1 MNLRAAFI
9 LGIAAAFSCRATES
23 RKPGMPASAGAIEGV
38 VRFIGSEIPAPTRIE
53 NTTDPEICGR
63 GQTLEEIVVSAEDQ
77 GVQHAIISI
86 GDMPETAIPRVEPET
101 LVLDNSECRF
111 SPHAAVMVAGSTLEA
126 INSDPLLHTTHLYG
140 PAELNISLPAK
151 GARSARRL
159 ERAGLYT
166 VRCDVH
172 GWMQA
177 VIRVDL
183 HPYHAV
189 TDESGAFRI
198 DGVAPGRYTLEAW
211 HERLGTREREVEV
224 EAATTTTVIIEYSMN
239 P

>member
-1 MNLRAAFI
+1 MKLRAAFLLSI
-9 LGIAAAFSCRATES
+9 VTAFSCRAPES
-23 RKPGMPASAGAIEGV
+23 RKPGTLAPAGAIEGV
-38 VRFIGSEIPAPTRIE
+38 VRFIGSELPAPTRIE
-53 NTTDPEICGR
+53 NTTDPGVCGR
-63 GQTLEEIVVSAEDQ
+63 GHTLEEIVVSAEDR
-77 GVQHAIISI
+77 GVRNAIIAI
-86 GDMPETAIPRVEPET
+86 GGMPETAIPRVEPET
-101 LVLDNSECRF
+101 LVLDNTGCRF

-126 INSDPLLHTTHLYG
+126 INSDPILHTTHLYG
-140 PAELNISLPAK
+140 PAELNISLPVK

-177 VIRVDL
+177 VIRVDP

-198 DGVAPGRYTLEAW
+198 DGIPEGRYRLEVW
-211 HERLGTREREVEV
+211 HEKFGSREAEVEV
-224 EAATTTTVIIEYSMN
+224 GEGTTATVNVEYSMD

>member
-1 MNLRAAFI
+1 M
-9 LGIAAAFSCRATES
+9 
-23 RKPGMPASAGAIEGV
+23 
-38 VRFIGSEIPAPTRIE
+38 RFIGSELPAPTRIE
-53 NTTDPEICGR
+53 NTTDPEVCGR
-63 GQTLEEIVVSAEDQ
+63 GHTLEEIVVSAEDR
-77 GVQHAIISI
+77 GVQHAIIAI

-101 LVLDNSECRF
+101 VALDNTECRF

-126 INSDPLLHTTHLYG
+126 LNSDPILHTTHLYG
-140 PAELNISLPAK
+140 PAELNISLPVK

-177 VIRVDL
+177 VIRVDV

-189 TDESGAFRI
+189 TDESGAYRI
-198 DGVAPGRYTLEAW
+198 DGVPEGRYQIEVW
-211 HERLGTREREVEV
+211 HERLGSREAEVEV
-224 EAATTTTVIIEYSMN
+224 EGGATAIVNVEYSVN

>member
-1 MNLRAAFI
+1 
-9 LGIAAAFSCRATES
+9 
-23 RKPGMPASAGAIEGV
+23 V
-38 VRFIGSEIPAPTRIE
+38 VRFIGSELPAPTRIE
-53 NTTDPEICGR
+53 NTTDPEVCGR
-63 GQTLEEIVVSAEDQ
+63 GHTLEEIVISAEDR
-77 GVQHAIISI
+77 GVQHAIIAI

-101 LVLDNSECRF
+101 LVLDNRECRF

-126 INSDPLLHTTHLYG
+126 INSDPILHTTHLYG
-140 PAELNISLPAK
+140 PAELNISLPVR

-159 ERAGLYT
+159 ERAGVYT

-177 VIRVDL
+177 VVRVDL

-198 DGVAPGRYTLEAW
+198 DGVPEGRYRLEAW
-211 HERLGTREREVEV
+211 HERLGTWERDVEV
-224 EAATTTTVIIEYSMN
+224 DAGTTTAVVIEYSMN